1 MKAGPRERR
10 TELVLVGAGHA
21 HVQVLRG
28 LAMRPLAG
36 VRTTLVVD
44 RPQALYSGMVPGVVS
59 RRYTAEETTI
69 DVVPLARRAGA
80 AVVLAPALRVLAD
93 AQRIELEGRPPL
105 PYDLASINI
114 GSTVAGLDLPGVR
127 DHAVPTRPIGRFL
140 PRLDARLAALSTDR
154 PAVAVVGGGAG
165 GIELAFCLEAR
176 LRERG
181 LRPELT
187 LYTSSDRLLP
197 AREPAVSEAVAAAA
211 RARGLRVRTGTRVAE
226 VGPDHVTLSDG
237 STAPA
242 DLCIWVAGAAA
253 HPLGRAS
260 GLPCTAAGFLS
271 VDPSLRVE
279 GHARLFAV
287 GDCAVP
293 TSWPE
298 TPRAGVYAV
307 RQGPVLAANLRA
319 TLEGRALRPYEP
331 QRDFLTL
338 LNLGDGTAIAA
349 RWGRALRGR
358 WAMLLKDRIDR
369 AFMARFQAL
378 REDGEAAPA
387 GPPVMGGEQ
396 MPCGGCAAKLAEGP
410 LRRALARLP
419 PPQDPALVLGLAQ
432 SDDVAA
438 LVHGDGLVVT
448 SIDAF
453 PAFTDDPWI
462 VGRAAAINA
471 VSDLRVKGVAPRLAL
486 ATVEL
491 PEDRDGEDVL
501 HQVLHGARA
510 ILDPLGCTLAGGHT
524 TLGPRLSVGFA
535 VTGFAADTA
544 SLLAVD
550 GAQPGDLLVLTRPLG
565 TGVILAADM
574 QGLAR
579 GATVQSVLAHVST
592 PDPVN
597 GALALAHGAHAATD
611 ITGFGLVGHLATL
624 LRSPELA
631 AELDPQR
638 VPVLPGALELLG
650 RGLRS
655 TFHGENRKLAA
666 WTGLS
671 PEQLDQPR
679 HAVLFDPQTAGG
691 ALVALPAAAAPHFV
705 AAAREAGASHAQVIG
720 RITAHSGGPRIQV
733 APSP

>member
-1 MKAGPRERR
+1 MRSAPSGRR
-10 TELVLVGAGHA
+10 KELLLVGAGHA
-21 HVQVLRG
+21 HVQILRG
-28 LAMRPLAG
+28 LAMRPLPG

-44 RPQALYSGMVPGVVS
+44 RPHALYSGMVPGVVS
-59 RRYTAEETTI
+59 RRYTPDETTI

-80 AVVLAPALRVLAD
+80 AVVLAPARRVLAD
-93 AQRIELEGRPPL
+93 MQQVELEGRPPL

-114 GSTVAGLDLPGVR
+114 GSTVAGLELPGVR
-127 DHAVPTRPIGRFL
+127 EHAVPTRPIGRFL
-140 PRLDARLAALSTDR
+140 PRLDAHLAALSTDR

-165 GIELAFCLEAR
+165 GVELAFCLEAR
-176 LRERG
+176 LRGQG
-181 LRPELT
+181 LRPEVT
-187 LYTSSDRLLP
+187 LYTGSDRVLA
-197 AREPAVSEAVAAAA
+197 ARAPAVSEAVARAA
-211 RARGLRVRTGTRVAE
+211 RARGLRLRTGTRVTE
-226 VGPDHVTLSDG
+226 VTGTHVILSDN
-237 STAPA
+237 SSAPA
-242 DLCIWVAGAAA
+242 DLCVWVAGAAA
-253 HPLGRAS
+253 HPLARAS
-260 GLPCTAAGFLS
+260 GLPSTAAGFLS
-271 VDPSLRVE
+271 VDPSLRVQ

-307 RQGPVLAANLRA
+307 RQGPVLDANLRA
-319 TLEGRALRPYEP
+319 TLSGRALQAYTP

-349 RWGRALRGR
+349 RWGRALHGR

-369 AFMARFQAL
+369 AFMRRFQAL
-378 REDGEAAPA
+378 HREGEAAPA
-387 GPPVMGGEQ
+387 GPPVMDGEQ

-419 PPQDPALVLGLAQ
+419 PPEDPDLRLGLAQ

-438 LVHGDGLVVT
+438 LAHGDGLVVT

-486 ATVEL
+486 AAVEL

-510 ILDPLGCTLAGGHT
+510 VLDPIGCTLAGGHT

-535 VTGFAADTA
+535 VTGFARDTGA
-544 SLLAVD
+544 LLAVD
-550 GAQPGDLLVLTRPLG
+550 GAQPGDVLVLTRPLG

-574 QGLAR
+574 QGLAS
-579 GATVQSVLAHVST
+579 GDTVQRVLEHVSA
-592 PDPVN
+592 PDPTD

-624 LRSPELA
+624 LRSPTLA
-631 AELDPQR
+631 AQLDPER
-638 VPVLPGALELLG
+638 VPVLPGALALLG
-650 RGLRS
+650 QGLRS
-655 TFHGENRKLAA
+655 TFHAENRRLAA

-671 PEQLDQPR
+671 PEQLEQPR

-691 ALVALPAAAAPHFV
+691 ALVALPAAAAPLFV
-705 AAAREAGASHAQVIG
+705 AEARQAGALHACVIG
-720 RITAHSGGPRIQV
+720 RVLTHEGGPRIQV
-733 APSP
+733 RPSA